1 VTRLRIGDARRR
13 TLAGFGAFGLY
24 WGAWGA
30 LLPALQRD
38 ARVSDGE
45 LGTAL
50 LLVGVGALVSM
61 RATGWLFDRFGAAV
75 TPASIAVLAAAGVL
89 PALASS
95 PLGLYAASLALGASS
110 GAMDVAINADAV
122 HEEVVTDRPLLNL
135 AHAAFSAAVV
145 AASLLTGGLRSA
157 DASADVVLL
166 TVAVMLGLLA
176 FALRAAPSPRAV
188 ARGSSWASLRS
199 LPRGLLIVG
208 GLVAVAY
215 WVEGAWQ
222 SWSAVHLERT
232 LDAAAGGSALG
243 PAVFAASATA
253 GRLAGQR
260 LASALSPR
268 AVVVA
273 GACVAAGGSALAA
286 VAPNLPVALAGIV
299 LAGLGTSVCA
309 PTMISLAGAAA
320 APHER
325 GAAVSIVT
333 TVAYLG
339 FLVGP
344 AAVGALSEATTLRI
358 SLGAVAAL
366 AFLLALLSAL
376 VPLPRRYSSQ

>member
-1 VTRLRIGDARRR
+1 VTRFRIDNGRRR
-13 TLAGFGAFGLY
+13 ALAGFGAFGLY

-38 ARVSDGE
+38 ARASDGE
-45 LGTAL
+45 LGAAL
-50 LLVGVGALVSM
+50 LLVGVGALISM
-61 RATGWLFDRFGAAV
+61 RTTGWLFDRFGAAV
-75 TPASIAVLAAAGVL
+75 TPSSVALLTVAGVL
-89 PALASS
+89 PGLASS
-95 PLGLYAASLALGASS
+95 PLGLYASSLALGAAS
-110 GAMDVAINADAV
+110 GAMDVAVNADAV
-122 HEEVVTDRPLLNL
+122 REEVATGRPLLNL

-166 TVAVMLGLLA
+166 AVAATIALVA
-176 FALRAAPSPRAV
+176 FALRAAPSRPV
-188 ARGSSWASLRS
+188 APSTPGLSSLRKV
-199 LPRGLLIVG
+199 PGGLLIVG
-208 GLVAVAY
+208 GLVALAY

-232 LDAAAGGSALG
+232 LDAAAAASALG
-243 PAVFAASATA
+243 PAAFAAAATA
-253 GRLAGQR
+253 GRLTGQTLVSR
-260 LASALSPR
+260 FSAR

-286 VAPNLPVALAGIV
+286 LAPNVSVALAGIL

-309 PTMISLAGAAA
+309 PTMISVAGASA

-325 GAAVSIVT
+325 GGAVSIVT

-344 AAVGALSEATTLRI
+344 AAVGAVSEAGTLRI

-366 AFLLALLSAL
+366 ALLLALLSAL

>member
-1 VTRLRIGDARRR
+1 VTWLRIGDGRRR
-13 TLAGFGAFGLY
+13 ALAGFGALGLY

-38 ARVSDGE
+38 ARASDGE

-61 RATGWLFDRFGAAV
+61 RATGWFFDRFGAAV
-75 TPASIAVLAAAGVL
+75 TPTSIALLAVAGVL

-95 PLGLYAASLALGASS
+95 PLGLYAASLALGAAS

-166 TVAVMLGLLA
+166 AVAGMLVVLA
-176 FALRAAPSPRAV
+176 FGLRAAPSRPA
-188 ARGSSWASLRS
+188 APSASGWGSLRNV
-199 LPRGLLIVG
+199 PRGLLLVG
-208 GLVAVAY
+208 GLVGLAY

-222 SWSAVHLERT
+222 NWSAVHLERT
-232 LDAAAGGSALG
+232 LDAAAAGSALG
-243 PAVFAASATA
+243 PAAFAAAATV

-260 LASALSPR
+260 LASTMSPR
-268 AVVVA
+268 SLVVA
-273 GACVAAGGSALAA
+273 GACVAAGGSGLAA
-286 VAPNLPVALAGIV
+286 VAPNVPVALTGV
-299 LAGLGTSVCA
+299 LLAGLGTSVCA
-309 PTMISLAGAAA
+309 PTMISVAGAAA

-339 FLVGP
+339 FLLGP
-344 AAVGALSEATTLRI
+344 AAVGALSAAATLRI

-366 AFLLALLSAL
+366 ALLLALLSAL